1 MNEAIVDIA
10 VALVAD
16 AVPEIIADAIDGL
29 AENSEDRVI
38 RTVAT
43 ILSTYVRD
51 NGEEALEEVADLL
64 IDTLRAKRDS
74 AEKLYE
80 LYQAGVEVT
89 DLTSELQGIEASRR
103 ERAIV
108 LTTIVAG
115 LFRNFGRAAREAVI
129 HAARN

>member
-29 AENSEDRVI
+29 VENSEDRVA

-51 NGEEALEEVADLL
+51 NGEEALEEVAELL

-108 LTTIVAG
+108 LTTIIAG
-115 LFRNFGRAAREAVI
+115 LQTWT
-129 HAARN
+129 

>member
-29 AENSEDRVI
+29 VENSEDRVV

-51 NGEEALEEVADLL
+51 NGEEALEEVAELL
-64 IDTLRAKRDS
+64 IDTSEPS
-74 AEKLYE
+74 ATAPKSS
-80 LYQAGVEVT
+80 
-89 DLTSELQGIEASRR
+89 TSYIRPA
-103 ERAIV
+103 
-108 LTTIVAG
+108 
-115 LFRNFGRAAREAVI
+115 
-129 HAARN
+129 